1 MVSIPTLGK
10 YEAHFNRRF
19 CCMNCWQT
27 RRGLA
32 FSETAESRDKPV
44 TIIQSM
50 LRRRLMYT
58 FVFDPQL
65 DVKKGPHT
73 PRAFPALHLGASSV
87 MEFKPYVSKNNGVAV
102 GCAHTKRVSHRK
114 VLPNTVCNSRSN
126 KWYAA
131 RLLIRGGP
139 REREV
144 SQSGESRSGER
155 RLVTQFFFPGYLL

>member
-58 FVFDPQL
+58 FVFDPKL
-65 DVKKGPHT
+65 NVKKGPH
-73 PRAFPALHLGASSV
+73 PRASPALHLGASWSV
-87 MEFKPYVSKNNGVAV
+87 FRDVVQAVCVQEQRCCSWMRTHETCVAQEGASQHGLQFAEQQMERCSDPDCTQLRAV
-102 GCAHTKRVSHRK
+102 GQLHHHD
-114 VLPNTVCNSRSN
+114 VLLMTFC
-126 KWYAA
+126 
-131 RLLIRGGP
+131 
-139 REREV
+139 
-144 SQSGESRSGER
+144 
-155 RLVTQFFFPGYLL
+155 